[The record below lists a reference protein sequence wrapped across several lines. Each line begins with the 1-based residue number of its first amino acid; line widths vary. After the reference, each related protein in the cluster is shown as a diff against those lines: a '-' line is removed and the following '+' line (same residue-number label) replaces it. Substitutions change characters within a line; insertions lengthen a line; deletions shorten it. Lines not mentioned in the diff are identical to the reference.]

1 MTTLRLALIKGPV
14 YDPFYQRLDLF
25 SRATGIETE
34 VVWHLPWH
42 ELLETL
48 QTNYANPQPEVPI
61 DLVTSHS
68 KYAPSMHHFLQPLD
82 DLLTRQEI
90 ARFSP
95 AAIDFARIDGLLYA
109 LPRNFDVRVLVY
121 RTDILTASQLPP
133 TWVELI
139 GTAVR
144 LADVPHDR
152 SGFVF
157 TGKMSGLFGSF
168 YELLASAGG
177 QLLDGEFRP
186 AFVSSEGEW
195 ALGTL
200 RRLYQDA
207 ATAEMADYSY
217 DEVAFAFR
225 DGRCAMYMEWPGFW
239 SLITDPG
246 TSKVLGRIGV
256 ALYPLGPTG
265 RKVYAGS
272 HTFAITT
279 SARDLPASVE
289 LLRFLTSDESLLTEA
304 RVGSLVPKPSVLK
317 TVMGE
322 AAPDSIEAIRW
333 QALQTTME
341 NYSLLP
347 PKMERWPVVEDT
359 LWPAL
364 RQGYTGEL
372 DIHNALE
379 RAAEAITAAL
389 AVRA

>member
-25 SRATGIETE
+25 SRTTGINTE

-48 QTNYANPQPEVPI
+48 QANYASSQPEVPI

-68 KYAPSMHHFLQPLD
+68 KYAPSMRHFLQPLD
-82 DLLTRQEI
+82 DLLIPQEI
-90 ARFSP
+90 ASFTA

-121 RTDILTASQLPP
+121 RSDLVTAVPA
-133 TWVELI
+133 TWDELV
-139 GTAVR
+139 TSAVR
-144 LADVPHDR
+144 LADPPHDR

-177 QLLDGEFRP
+177 QLLDREFRP
-186 AFVSSEGEW
+186 AFVSSQGEW
-195 ALGTL
+195 ALETL
-200 RRLYQDA
+200 RRLYKEA

-225 DGRCAMYMEWPGFW
+225 DGRCAMYTEWPGFW

-246 TSKVLGRIGV
+246 RSKVLGRMGV
-256 ALYPLGPTG
+256 AVYPSGPTG

-272 HTFAITT
+272 HTFAITSST
-279 SARDLPASVE
+279 RDLPASLE

-304 RVGSLVPKPSVLK
+304 RIGSLVPKPSVLK
-317 TVMGE
+317 TVIGE
-322 AAPDSIEAIRW
+322 AAPNSIEATRW

-364 RQGYTGEL
+364 RQGYMGEL
-372 DIHNALE
+372 DIRRALE
-379 RAAEAITAAL
+379 RAAEEITAAL
-389 AVRA
+389 AVAA